1 MRGRS
6 RSCGRSTTPGREVAQ
21 LTCTRLGVEFA
32 TAGDGRTGGL
42 IRLRRGGAAGEGL
55 GRDGHRGCG
64 LGWEPTGQQGVSAAD
79 GSERFDVLSV
89 NAR

>member
-32 TAGDGRTGGL
+32 TAGDGRTSGL
-42 IRLRRGGAAGEGL
+42 IRLRSGGAAGEAWTRMGAGVADWAGSQRGSR
-55 GRDGHRGCG
+55 GRPR
-64 LGWEPTGQQGVSAAD
+64 AD

-89 NAR
+89 IAR